1 MSLQQ
6 SRRLYKVL
14 FIVSCFLLLIVLL
27 FPFYWLLNNALKTGR
42 ELTAVPITYWPKE
55 LTLENFKK
63 VFEVAPF
70 WSYFKNS
77 LIVSTVT
84 VFITIVICTPA
95 AYAISRY
102 KSKMTL
108 AVALT
113 FLVFSMFPNTAFVIP
128 IYKTLKTLN
137 LLNSNIGLIITY
149 LTFTIPSTIWLL
161 YIYFNTVPRD
171 LEEAALVDGAT
182 RLHALFRIILPLSAP
197 GLASAAILSFVRC
210 WNEFFYAFVLL
221 TDKVNKTIPVGI
233 NDYKQ
238 EYRLNW
244 ELMAAAS
251 IVAVIPVVIVI
262 VLFQK
267 RIESGLVSGAVK
279 S

>member
-1 MSLQQ
+1 MTTKQ
-6 SRRLYKVL
+6 KKWL
-14 FIVSCFLLLIVLL
+14 FGILFAAGCILLLVVLL
-27 FPFYWLLNNALKTGR
+27 FPFYWLLNNALKTGK
-42 ELTAVPITYWPKE
+42 ELSSVPITYWPKE
-55 LTLENFKK
+55 PTLENFKK

-70 WSYFKNS
+70 FRYFKNS
-77 LIVSTVT
+77 MVVSAATVL
-84 VFITIVICTPA
+84 ITIVICTPA
-95 AYAISRY
+95 AYAIGRY
-102 KSKMTL
+102 RSKTTL
-108 AVALT
+108 GIAMT

-128 IYKTLKTLN
+128 IYKNLKILG
-137 LLNSNIGLIITY
+137 LLNSNLGLIITY

-161 YIYFNTVPRD
+161 YIYFSTVPRS
-171 LEEAALVDGAT
+171 LEEAALIDGAT
-182 RLHALFRIILPLSAP
+182 RLQALFRVVLPLSAP
-197 GLASAAILSFVRC
+197 GVASAAILAFVRC

-221 TDKVNKTIPVGI
+221 TDKVWKTIPVGI

-251 IVAVIPVVIVI
+251 IVAVIPVLII
-262 VLFQK
+262 ISLFQK

>member
-1 MSLQQ
+1 MTTTQKKVL
-6 SRRLYKVL
+6 LKVL
-14 FIVSCFLLLIVLL
+14 FAASCVLLLVVLL
-27 FPFYWLLNNALKTGR
+27 FPFYWLLNNALKTGK
-42 ELTAVPITYWPKE
+42 ELSAVPITYWPVE
-55 LTLENFKK
+55 PTLENFKK

-70 WSYFKNS
+70 FSYFKNS
-77 LIVSTVT
+77 LIVAVCTVA
-84 VFITIVICTPA
+84 ITIAICTPA
-95 AYAISRY
+95 AYAIGRY
-102 KSKMTL
+102 RTKTTL

-128 IYKTLKTLN
+128 IYKNLKLLG
-137 LLNSNIGLIITY
+137 LLNSNVGLIITY

-161 YIYFNTVPRD
+161 YIYFCTVPRS
-171 LEEAALVDGAT
+171 LEEAALIDGCT
-182 RLHALFRIILPLSAP
+182 RLQALFRVVFPLSAP
-197 GLASAAILSFVRC
+197 GVASAAILAFVRC

-251 IVAVIPVVIVI
+251 IVAVIPVLII
-262 VLFQK
+262 ILLFQK